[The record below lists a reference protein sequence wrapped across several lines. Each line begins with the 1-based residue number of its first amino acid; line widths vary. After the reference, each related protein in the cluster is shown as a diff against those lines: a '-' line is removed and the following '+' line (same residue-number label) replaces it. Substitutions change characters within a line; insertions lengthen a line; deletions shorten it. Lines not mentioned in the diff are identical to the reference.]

1 MIEKFHVND
10 VVIIVGG
17 TYKGRSGVIV
27 NVTLKMV
34 VVRLANTEA
43 EVRLLKTSVEKRQ
56 KDVLRCPLD
65 GKTTGILPRTNA
77 IEISKLKLELELL
90 QMKIDEL
97 TQRIAE
103 LKVQT

>member
-43 EVRLLKTSVEKRQ
+43 EVRLLKTSVEK
-56 KDVLRCPLD
+56 
-65 GKTTGILPRTNA
+65 
-77 IEISKLKLELELL
+77 
-90 QMKIDEL
+90 
-97 TQRIAE
+97 
-103 LKVQT
+103 